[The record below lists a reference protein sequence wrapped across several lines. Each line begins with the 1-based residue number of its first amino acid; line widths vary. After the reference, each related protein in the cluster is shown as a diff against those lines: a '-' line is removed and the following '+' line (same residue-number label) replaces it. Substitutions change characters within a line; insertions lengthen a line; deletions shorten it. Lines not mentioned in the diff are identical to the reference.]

1 MLPLGEF
8 RRKAAGLADLLNWS
22 NLVDS
27 GVVLCKD
34 GMLLAGFAY
43 AGPDI
48 ASRTEGDRNAVC
60 ERIHNP
66 EGEVNRRV
74 QVSNLGP

>member
-22 NLVDS
+22 NLVAP

-34 GMLLAGFAY
+34 GMLLAGVA
-43 AGPDI
+43 
-48 ASRTEGDRNAVC
+48 
-60 ERIHNP
+60 
-66 EGEVNRRV
+66 
-74 QVSNLGP
+74 